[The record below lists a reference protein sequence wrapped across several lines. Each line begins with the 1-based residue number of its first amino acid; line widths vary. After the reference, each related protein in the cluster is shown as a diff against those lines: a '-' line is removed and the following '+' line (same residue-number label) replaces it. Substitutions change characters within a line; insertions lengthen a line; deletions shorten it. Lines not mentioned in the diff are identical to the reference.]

1 MLQKL
6 LAKYS
11 NRFLSKWVVLIFDVF
26 VSMMMMLVATVLRF
40 NFEYSRIDANSLETH
55 TFFTGLVYALGFLF
69 TQSFAG
75 IIRHTSIN
83 DAARIIRGAFFAFF
97 GLMMLSTVYAVLG
110 YQSAYAIPRSIV
122 IVHFLHIVAWMAS
135 CVIYW

>member
-26 VSMMMMLVATVLRF
+26 VSMLMMIVATVLRH
-40 NFEYSRIDANSLETH
+40 NFDYKLIDPNNLETH

-83 DAARIIRGAFFAFF
+83 DAARIIR
-97 GLMMLSTVYAVLG
+97 
-110 YQSAYAIPRSIV
+110 
-122 IVHFLHIVAWMAS
+122 
-135 CVIYW
+135 